1 MPLGQTD
8 GIASTV
14 IMTIPP
20 SFDVRRLH
28 VKPTS
33 RLGRVSFALILLCL
47 ASSLVIAVLVGTAG
61 LKGRTLGVITLV
73 SAFGT
78 GLAAFGT
85 GLVAVA
91 TRHERSVGVLFA
103 VAIGTLFFL
112 FLLGEFAFSH

>member
-47 ASSLVIAVLVGTAG
+47 ASSLVIAVLVGAAG
-61 LKGRTLGVITLV
+61 LKGRTLGVIMLV
-73 SAFGT
+73 S
-78 GLAAFGT
+78 AFGT